1 MTSVGTT
8 LHATTRL
15 RHWWRP
21 KAGNLLVVLYLVVL
35 IAGLPPVHAWALFLL
50 SVVTILG
57 IGSFGH
63 LLNDLFDLETDR
75 IAGKKNRMAEFTHRQ
90 RWGILF
96 LAILTALLPWI
107 WLPSDRFSYCL
118 LIAEFLLLAAY
129 AIPPVRL
136 KDRFGW
142 AVAADAAYAYALPS
156 VLAAYTFFLAGKQD
170 VDALLFGLLF
180 CWQMALGAR
189 HYLNHLAN
197 DRDND
202 LRSNTQTLA
211 TRMGNSWI
219 HRLGARLV
227 LPAEGIAFAG
237 FLIALG
243 THHQAAALV
252 SAALWGLLA
261 AFPLVLAL
269 ARKHTPFSFRFSVL
283 TFDQLYQEWLPYGLL
298 ALLCIEHWY
307 YFPLLIAHLVLLR
320 SPYITYFFRRMA
332 PLLRVFLLPLYVF
345 QKKAQPKETTATTSF
360 ENLPVIAVV
369 NFNKHKYTETFIWEM
384 IPRLRFRILYL
395 YGDALPLYDHE
406 DGYFLSNSPSLQF
419 LARLIENVFNLGD
432 HYFHRRSIMS
442 YLQTKQVSLIFAQF
456 GPTGVEMLPIATD
469 LGIPL
474 VVQFHGYDVF
484 RKDTVQEL
492 LPHYQTLF
500 QKAASII
507 CVSEIMLQRLKE
519 MGAPA
524 EKLFHLPAFVRL
536 DLFPYSDHSAL
547 PPSFLAVGRFAE
559 TKSPHLTILAFRQV
573 VQEIPEATLTFIGKD
588 GGGELFEACAILVK
602 ALNLE
607 THIHFKGVQD
617 HQTVAQEMAR
627 RRIFVQHSLTT
638 PVQGD
643 MEGKPVAIMEAM
655 AAGMPIV
662 ATQHSGIAELIEH
675 DITGLL
681 VAEYD
686 IDGMAQ
692 AMLRLARDHDLA
704 RRLGRAASERVR
716 RDPLIA
722 QNLETLENL
731 ITECLITNTY
741 NQ

>member
-1 MTSVGTT
+1 
-8 LHATTRL
+8 
-15 RHWWRP
+15 
-21 KAGNLLVVLYLVVL
+21 VVLYLVVL
-35 IAGLPPVHAWALFLL
+35 IAHLPPLHAWALFLL
-50 SVVTILG
+50 SIITILG

-63 LLNDLFDLETDR
+63 LLNDLFDLKPDR
-75 IAGKKNRMAEFTHRQ
+75 IAGKKNRMADFSVWQ
-90 RWGILF
+90 RRGILS
-96 LAILTALLPWI
+96 LALLTALLPWV
-107 WLPSDRFSYCL
+107 WLPSDRFSYGL

-136 KDRFGW
+136 KDRFDW
-142 AVAADAAYAYALPS
+142 AVAADAAYAYAIPA
-156 VLAAYTFFLAGKQD
+156 VLAAYTFFLAGNLD
-170 VDALLFGLLF
+170 VDVLLFGLLF

-202 LRSNTQTLA
+202 LRSNTHTLA
-211 TRMGNSWI
+211 TRMGNRRI

-227 LPAEGIAFAG
+227 LPLEGMTFAC
-237 FLIALG
+237 FLITLG
-243 THHQAAALV
+243 THHLAAALV
-252 SAALWGLLA
+252 SAALWGLLV

-298 ALLCIEHWY
+298 ALLCVQHWY

-320 SPYITYFFRRMA
+320 SPYITYFFHRMA
-332 PLLRVFLLPLYVF
+332 PLLRVFLFPLYIF
-345 QKKAQPKETTATTSF
+345 QKKAQANETTVASAPV
-360 ENLPVIAVV
+360 NLPVIAVV

-395 YGDALPLYDHE
+395 YGGALPLYDQDDRH
-406 DGYFLSNSPSLQF
+406 FLSGSTSLQF

-432 HYFHRRSIMS
+432 YYFHRRSIMS
-442 YLQTKQVSLIFAQF
+442 YLQSKRVRLILAQF
-456 GPTGVEMLPIATD
+456 GPTGVEMLPIAGD

-492 LPHYQTLF
+492 LPQYQALF
-500 QKAASII
+500 QKAGRII
-507 CVSEIMLQRLKE
+507 CVSEIMLQRLTE
-519 MGAPA
+519 MGAPT

-536 DLFPYSDHSAL
+536 DLFPYSDHAAL

-559 TKSPHLTILAFRQV
+559 TKSPHLTILAFQKV
-573 VQEIPEATLTFIGKD
+573 VQEIPDATLTFIGKD
-588 GGGELFEACAILVK
+588 GGGELFEACVILVK
-602 ALNLE
+602 ALKME
-607 THIHFKGVQD
+607 THIDFQGVQD
-617 HQTVAQEMAR
+617 HQTVAQAMAR

-662 ATQHSGIAELIEH
+662 ATRHSGIAELIEH
-675 DITGLL
+675 EISGLL

-692 AMLRLARDHDLA
+692 AMLRLARDHELA
-704 RRLGRAASERVR
+704 RRIGRAASERIR
-716 RDPLIA
+716 RDPLIV

-731 ITECLITNTY
+731 LL
-741 NQ
+741 QSMV